1 MTLKTELQRERQK
14 SHQLELKVL
23 DLEERSFNA
32 PEDLAKAKWRIS
44 NRMLVE
50 YTPKFKSMLGYSK
63 ERLDNFSCHDLFPP
77 DFQPFADRCYQQMRN
92 MLEQGIPATLTT
104 EMLFVTS
111 KGDIVHVGVTCNIEN
126 QDGVPVYYVMTIKF
140 IGLPNAAQVNR
151 IVAGEADIFRQY
163 LMEGDTPTLPGAL

>member
-1 MTLKTELQRERQK
+1 VQTIYRDLMTLKTELQRERQK

-77 DFQPFADRCYQQMRN
+77 YVIIKKARPGFFLSLQLFFLGCFSA
-92 MLEQGIPATLTT
+92 LVATC
-104 EMLFVTS
+104 FS
-111 KGDIVHVGVTCNIEN
+111 
-126 QDGVPVYYVMTIKF
+126 
-140 IGLPNAAQVNR
+140 
-151 IVAGEADIFRQY
+151 
-163 LMEGDTPTLPGAL
+163 